1 MNIDLTGRTAL
12 VTGSTAGIG
21 LATARGLAE
30 RGAIVW
36 VNGRTQQR
44 VDAAVAAIGAS
55 CAGATLHGVVADLGT
70 QNGAEVVVGALP
82 AVDILVNN
90 VGGVLVRKSFEELED
105 GDWHRVLELNLM
117 SGVRLSKRYLPGMRA
132 KDWGRVVF
140 VSSESGLQIPSEFP
154 HYGVAKAAV
163 IALARAV
170 AETLVGTGVTVNSVL
185 PGPTLAEGLQ
195 RRLAA
200 DSRSAEEFA
209 EEFFTR
215 FRPTSLIRRFAQPD
229 EVANMIVYL
238 CTPAA
243 SATHGAALRVDGGV
257 VKSAF

>member
-1 MNIDLTGRTAL
+1 MDIDLSGRTAL

-21 LATARGLAE
+21 FATARGLAQ
-30 RGAIVW
+30 RGATVW

-44 VDAAVAAIGAS
+44 VDAAIAAIGAGV
-55 CAGATLHGVVADLGT
+55 AGAKLHGVAADVATPGGAGT
-70 QNGAEVVVGALP
+70 VVRAVP

-90 VGGVLVRKSFEELED
+90 AGGVLVRKPLDELDD

-117 SGVRLSKRYLPGMRA
+117 SGVRLSKHYLPAMRA
-132 KDWGRVVF
+132 KDWGRIVF
-140 VSSESGLQIPSEFP
+140 VSSESGLQIPAEFP

-200 DSRSAEEFA
+200 EGRSAGEFA
-209 EEFFTR
+209 QEFFTR

-229 EVANMIVYL
+229 EVANLIVYL